1 MACLI
6 DVKHHNF
13 FTTDAK
19 RGTLK
24 TIGID
29 SCDLLAS
36 RPATVTGAL
45 RNCSL
50 HNLESLINQNPFGMC
65 GPLAGRPQWYWFDG
79 GKVRKSNRVAVPD
92 AATLPPSSL
101 TSPKWWRGPGSNPQA
116 LGATRY
122 GRIIYRLDVDLMVF
136 QQYIAC
142 SFAELGIADH
152 HWHDVSSQLAL

>member
-6 DVKHHNF
+6 DVKHHNS

-65 GPLAGRPQWYWFDG
+65 GPLAGGRNGIGLTVERFASQTEWQFQMPPHCHLVRSLVPSG
-79 GKVRKSNRVAVPD
+79 GEAQEVIRRRSVP
-92 AATLPPSSL
+92 
-101 TSPKWWRGPGSNPQA
+101 RGTVG
-116 LGATRY
+116 
-122 GRIIYRLDVDLMVF
+122 
-136 QQYIAC
+136 
-142 SFAELGIADH
+142 
-152 HWHDVSSQLAL
+152 